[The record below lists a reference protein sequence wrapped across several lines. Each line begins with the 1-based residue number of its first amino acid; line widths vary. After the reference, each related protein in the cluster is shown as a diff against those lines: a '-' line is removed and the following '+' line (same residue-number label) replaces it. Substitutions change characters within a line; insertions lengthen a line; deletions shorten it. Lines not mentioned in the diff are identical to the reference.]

1 MDLRSLVA
9 LLAAAAIGIALL
21 RPVAAQPKPLRV
33 FASNGVKAVVEELQ
47 PKCEQAI
54 GHPLAIEFNSAAA
67 LKQRIDGG
75 EAFDVA
81 LLTNEVIDALSKEGK
96 IVAGTQTDLARA
108 GIGVGIRAG
117 ASKPDVST
125 ADALKRTLLSAKT
138 VTYAKEGAS
147 RRLLEKMYDRL
158 GIANEM
164 KSKVIFQTVSGRAQ
178 AAVAEGQAE
187 MVLTLIPEILP
198 VPGVQLAGPL
208 PKDLQGYIHFQAAIS
223 ASSNNAEADKALI
236 RFLTG
241 PVATPVYK
249 AKGMEQIH

>member
-1 MDLRSLVA
+1 MRLSS
-9 LLAAAAIGIALL
+9 
-21 RPVAAQPKPLRV
+21 VAAGVITIGLAFTFARPAASQPAPLRV

-47 PKCEQAI
+47 PKCEHAI

-75 EAFDVA
+75 EAFDLA
-81 LLTNEVIDALSKEGK
+81 LLTNEVIDALIKEGK

-108 GIGVGIRAG
+108 GIGVGIRKG
-117 ASKPDVST
+117 APKPDIST
-125 ADALKRTLLSAKT
+125 PDAMKRTLLNAKS

-147 RRLLEKMYDRL
+147 RMLLERIYDRL

-164 KSKVIFQTVSGRAQ
+164 KSKVIFQTVSGRPQ

-208 PKDLQGYIHFQAAIS
+208 PKDLQGYINFRAAIS
-223 ASSNNAEADKALI
+223 ASSNNAEAGKALI

-241 PVATPVYK
+241 PVAAPVYK
-249 AKGMEQIH
+249 AKGMEQTH